1 MRRPQR
7 TPWKKP
13 VGGRGHLHVG
23 CPGRDM
29 EVTPAKI
36 ILTLCREV
44 YQEMEQGLEIL
55 GATAIEDKLQ
65 VGPPAPSRIQENVIE

>member
-1 MRRPQR
+1 
-7 TPWKKP
+7 
-13 VGGRGHLHVG
+13 
-23 CPGRDM
+23 M